1 MASGSAQLG
10 SDFVNDDELA
20 TLYAWIDNIPKLSRP
35 KRNITRD
42 FADGVMLAEVIH
54 FHMPKLVEI
63 HNYQAASS
71 KKQKKG
77 NWDTLN
83 KKVLRKFKKIQVP
96 ENVIEA
102 IITCKPGMVEVVLAH
117 VRRAI
122 MKVKQPKQAAD
133 EEAQRNI
140 VAAAGDYDP
149 VDNEV
154 KDVVDVAMVD
164 DASTASSGRGGP
176 RMGKKSR
183 GRGVGVRGGG
193 DDSDHD
199 DVSGRSKRSG
209 RDSTAAGLAPG
220 GGKARSRQSTQIGG
234 GTTKARAKSKPGGLA
249 RI

>member
-1 MASGSAQLG
+1 M
-10 SDFVNDDELA
+10 
-20 TLYAWIDNIPKLSRP
+20 
-35 KRNITRD
+35 
-42 FADGVMLAEVIH
+42 IH

-183 GRGVGVRGGG
+183 GRG
-193 DDSDHD
+193 
-199 DVSGRSKRSG
+199 
-209 RDSTAAGLAPG
+209 ALGL
-220 GGKARSRQSTQIGG
+220 
-234 GTTKARAKSKPGGLA
+234 GLILA
-249 RI
+249 HYSSISQLYTPPIRTV